1 MILSD
6 NQHLKYIKMKIQLN
20 RILLVEDNEDD
31 LELTLDALRANNFAN
46 EVDVARDGAEALDFL
61 FCREKWSERDSI
73 NPVVI
78 LLDLKLPKISGL
90 EVLKKIRE
98 TDETK
103 MIPVVILTSSREE
116 QDIIEG
122 YRLGTNAYVVKPV
135 VFNEFIEAVRLLGAF
150 WGIINEPPY
159 QK

>member
-1 MILSD
+1 M
-6 NQHLKYIKMKIQLN
+6 NIKLN

-31 LELTLDALRANNFAN
+31 LELTIDALKANNLAN
-46 EVDVARDGAEALDFL
+46 AFDIARDGADALDYI
-61 FCREKWSERDSI
+61 FCREKWSERDCI
-73 NPVVI
+73 NPAVI

-98 TDETK
+98 TNETK

-122 YRLGTNAYVVKPV
+122 YSLGTNAYVVKPV

>member
-1 MILSD
+1 MD
-6 NQHLKYIKMKIQLN
+6 IKLN

-31 LELTLDALRANNFAN
+31 LELTMDALNANNLAN
-46 EVDVARDGAEALDFL
+46 AVDVARDGAEALDYI
-61 FCREKWSERDSI
+61 FCREKWSGRDCI
-73 NPVVI
+73 NPAVI

-98 TDETK
+98 NDKTK
-103 MIPVVILTSSREE
+103 MVPVVILTSSREE
-116 QDIIEG
+116 KDIIEG

-150 WGIINEPPY
+150 WGIINEPPF